1 MARGSF
7 VRGGT
12 QVASTWATLGRL
24 GRGRAQAWVLLGW
37 KSLVRAAGWLLGS
50 VWPME
55 AFCGAVLG
63 STRTCT
69 AGGKS
74 DGEVPSLGT
83 TQPTEALPGLGL
95 WPGTLAGLAGPERV
109 RETLA

>member
-12 QVASTWATLGRL
+12 QAASTCAT
-24 GRGRAQAWVLLGW
+24 RGRFGGGRTEAYVLLGW
-37 KSLVRAAGWLLGS
+37 TSFVRAAGWLLGP

-55 AFCGAVLG
+55 AFWGAVLG

-69 AGGKS
+69 VGGKS
-74 DGEVPSLGT
+74 DGEVLSLGT
-83 TQPTEALPGLGL
+83 TQPIEALPGLGL
-95 WPGTLAGLAGPERV
+95 RPGTLEGLTEPERV
-109 RETLA
+109 KETLA